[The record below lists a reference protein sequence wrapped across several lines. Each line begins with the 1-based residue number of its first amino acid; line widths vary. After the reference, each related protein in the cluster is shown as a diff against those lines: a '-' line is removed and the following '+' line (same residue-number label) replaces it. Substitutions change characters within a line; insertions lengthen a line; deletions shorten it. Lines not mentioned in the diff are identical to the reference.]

1 MIMKKAIRA
10 TVLSLLLFFQS
21 QLQAQTEKTA
31 TMQQTVIQLHRTI
44 MNAIKEKNGVPLHE
58 SLKNDFIFTSATAE
72 LWSKDKFI
80 NGFALNPALRFPEF
94 EPQDQQVII
103 NESTAV
109 LTALVHIK
117 IVRGAGATPEE
128 LWERTTETYV
138 QQQGAWKLLA
148 LQATF
153 LPRK

>member
-1 MIMKKAIRA
+1 MKKAIQA
-10 TVLSLLLFFQS
+10 TALSLLFFFQS
-21 QLQAQTEKTA
+21 QLQAQIEKTT

-44 MNAIKEKNGVPLHE
+44 MKAVKDKNGILLYE
-58 SLKNDFIFTSATAE
+58 SLKSDFIFTSATAE

-80 NGFALNPALRFPEF
+80 TGFALNPSFQFPEF
-94 EPQDQQVII
+94 APQDQQVII
-103 NESTAV
+103 NDNTAV

-117 IVRGAGATPEE
+117 IVRSAGAAPEE

-138 QQQGAWKLLA
+138 KQQGVWKLLA

>member
-1 MIMKKAIRA
+1 MKKTIRA
-10 TVLSLLLFFQS
+10 TVLSLLFFSQS
-21 QLQAQTEKTA
+21 QLQAQTEKTT
-31 TMQQTVIQLHRTI
+31 TMQQTVIQLHRNI
-44 MNAIKEKNGVPLHE
+44 MKAVKDKNGAPLHE
-58 SLKNDFIFTSATAE
+58 SLKNDFIFTSATAD

-80 NGFALNPALRFPEF
+80 NGFALNPAIRFTEF

-103 NESTAV
+103 SESTAI

-117 IVRGAGATPEE
+117 MVRSAGATPEE

-138 QQQGAWKLLA
+138 QQQGTWKLLA

>member
-1 MIMKKAIRA
+1 MKKTIL
-10 TVLSLLLFFQS
+10 TMVLSLWFFSQS
-21 QLQAQTEKTA
+21 QLQAQIEKT
-31 TMQQTVIQLHRTI
+31 TPMQMVIKLHRTI
-44 MNAIKEKNGVPLHE
+44 MKAVKDKNGAPLYE

-80 NGFALNPALRFPEF
+80 NGFALNPSLQFPEF

-103 NESTAV
+103 NGNTAV

-117 IVRGAGATPEE
+117 IIRNAGAAPEE

-138 QQQGAWKLLA
+138 KQQGAWKLLA

-153 LPRK
+153 LSRK

>member
-1 MIMKKAIRA
+1 MKKVILV
-10 TVLSLLLFFQS
+10 TVLSLLLSSQS
-21 QLQAQTEKTA
+21 QLQAQIKTTTA
-31 TMQQTVIQLHRTI
+31 MQQTVIQLHSII
-44 MNAIKEKNGVPLHE
+44 MKAIKDKNGMPLHE
-58 SLKNDFIFTSATAE
+58 SLKNNFIFTSATAE

-80 NGFALNPALRFPEF
+80 NGFALNLSLQFSEF
-94 EPQDQQVII
+94 APQDQQVII
-103 NESTAV
+103 DDNTAV

-117 IVRGAGATPEE
+117 IVRSVGAAPEE

-138 QQQGAWKLLA
+138 KQQGAWKLLA

>member
-1 MIMKKAIRA
+1 MKKVILA
-10 TVLSLLLFFQS
+10 TVLSLLLSFQS
-21 QLQAQTEKTA
+21 QLQAQTKTTTA
-31 TMQQTVIQLHRTI
+31 MQQTVIQLHHII
-44 MNAIKEKNGVPLHE
+44 MKAIKDKNGAPLNE
-58 SLKNDFIFTSATAE
+58 SLKNNFIFTSATAE

-80 NGFALNPALRFPEF
+80 NGFALNPSLQFSEF
-94 EPQDQQVII
+94 APQDQQVII
-103 NESTAV
+103 DDNTAV

-117 IVRGAGATPEE
+117 IVRSAGAAPEE

-138 QQQGAWKLLA
+138 KQQSDWKLLA